1 MSVDVN
7 ADLPIESR
15 YLPPILQEIAGLI
28 GLPATLALVKH
39 AGGTRLY
46 VPVKYDPCHPL
57 VKVLGHAAAVQ
68 LIEKYPAQAIDL
80 PKGEIAVKAARD
92 QQIRADRHVYTQAQ
106 QAIRWGLTDR
116 QIRSILGPAE
126 RDDKQAGLF

>member
-1 MSVDVN
+1 MN
-7 ADLPIESR
+7 APAIETR
-15 YLPPILQEIAGLI
+15 YLPPILQEIAALI

-39 AGGTRLY
+39 AGGTRVY
-46 VPVKYDPCHPL
+46 VPVRYDPDHPL
-57 VKVLGHAAAVQ
+57 AKTLGHAAAVK
-68 LIEKYPAQAIDL
+68 LIGHYAGLYMDL

-92 QQIRADRHVYTQAQ
+92 QQIRADRHVYTHAQ

-126 RDDKQAGLF
+126 VDDKQARLF